1 MSIKNNITTLI
12 SHIYRGQ
19 EIITKTTHHTTNVNS
34 TEAEL
39 FTIRYEIS
47 HAYINCIIVITNT
60 ILATKWIFDI
70 TIYPYQLYSITR
82 SKDLKKFFNKSPN
95 NSINFGN
102 CPESIK

>member
-19 EIITKTTHHTTNVNS
+19 EIITKATHHTTNVNS

-47 HAYINCIIVITNT
+47 HAIH
-60 ILATKWIFDI
+60 
-70 TIYPYQLYSITR
+70 
-82 SKDLKKFFNKSPN
+82 
-95 NSINFGN
+95 
-102 CPESIK
+102 